1 MNKKQL
7 GIALSSIFVSAFLMS
22 TITLSNN
29 IMAFAQIGFG
39 LGNGTQ
45 TLGESQS
52 SFQGARCYSPTGSI
66 VLSCN
71 TGDLSTSTNTG
82 INSFAQ

>member
-1 MNKKQL
+1 MSKKQL
-7 GIALSSIFVSAFLMS
+7 SIALSTIFVSAFLIS
-22 TITLSNN
+22 TITFSNN
-29 IMAFAQIGFG
+29 IMVFAQIGFG
-39 LGNGTQ
+39 ISNGSQ
-45 TLGESQS
+45 FLGESQN

-82 INSFAQ
+82 VNSFGQ

>member
-7 GIALSSIFVSAFLMS
+7 GMALSSIFVSAFLMS

-52 SFQGARCYSPTGSI
+52 YSPTGSI